1 MTTEIVNTVSHFFAA
16 VDRCDWAATQALMT
30 SPFHVDYSSF
40 TGDDPAD
47 VTPADLTAAW
57 AGFLPYFDSVHHQ
70 IGNLIVD
77 QDGDSA
83 DVRCH
88 GMATHFIAGHE
99 GGDIQFIVGTYDL
112 KLIKSQGE
120 WKLGSMRFNFKF
132 ASGNPDL
139 ASEAQRRAASQSKEK
154 ANA

>member
-1 MTTEIVNTVSHFFAA
+1 M
-16 VDRCDWAATQALMT
+16 
-30 SPFHVDYSSF
+30 
-40 TGDDPAD
+40 
-47 VTPADLTAAW
+47 
-57 AGFLPYFDSVHHQ
+57 HHQ

-88 GMATHFIAGHE
+88 GMATHFITGYE

-139 ASEAQRRAASQSKEK
+139 ASEARRRAESQSKEK